1 MEKNKLEE
9 LIKAVNQQAEL
20 VKMHYDAL
28 IKAGFSKEDALDLAR
43 DFVLEGMRMSMEFN
57 MGGEDYE

>member
-9 LIKAVNQQAEL
+9 LFKAVNQQAEL